1 MQPLIGLYL
10 DEIGFTGGQIGI
22 ITAAGTFTAIFAA
35 PFWGRQYSVLSMKDA
50 RDRTGRTSDA
60 SAGTGAFVDGA
71 GGTRRYLLTATIFLC
86 TAVVGLLLSQVTVFV
101 GFLLLFVLL
110 YFFQA
115 PSSSLMDSLTI
126 DEGLKFGHIRTFG
139 AMGFAV
145 ACFGAAFLADTWG
158 AGMIFPIYAG
168 GFLAAM
174 CTVLLIRR
182 RSRSGAGCPGGNDTK
197 GCDAGSK
204 RVQYNRDESADSRE
218 FAVVRE
224 RLKEKNESSKKEVDS
239 PAKAEPTAE
248 MELDTK
254 TESVAGA
261 ALKSEV
267 KPLAVSGPTNAAH
280 DPMTVRALARRL
292 LSNRLYVLLLA
303 CAFFINGPD
312 FANNTYFN
320 FLYLEGGGT
329 VAGVGIAFLLMAGSE
344 APFMAAS
351 DWFCDRFGQGRILL
365 VAMVFS
371 VVRFGLFSLGLP
383 APLLIALFPLQ
394 GLVNGITLVEFVKF
408 TARVVPKELRGI
420 GIAVYYAVSS
430 SISTIVCQLIGGR
443 LLDQGLF
450 SLTGPQSVYIFFA
463 FFNVVGVIIFL
474 AAKLHKQ

>member
-1 MQPLIGLYL
+1 MKTLYRLLYIFVFMGFGVMQPLIGLYL
-10 DEIGFTGGQIGI
+10 DGIGFTGGQIGI

-145 ACFGAAFLADTWG
+145 ACFGAAFLADAWG

-174 CTVLLIRR
+174 CTVLLIRH
-182 RSRSGAGCPGGNDTK
+182 RSRSGAGCSGEIGSNESGN
-197 GCDAGSK
+197 
-204 RVQYNRDESADSRE
+204 
-218 FAVVRE
+218 
-224 RLKEKNESSKKEVDS
+224 KNESLKKE
-239 PAKAEPTAE
+239 AEPLVKTEMAAE
-248 MELDTK
+248 IELDIETG
-254 TESVAGA
+254 SVAATDSAGKA
-261 ALKSEV
+261 D
-267 KPLAVSGPTNAAH
+267 
-280 DPMTVRALARRL
+280 DPMTVQALAQKL

-365 VAMVFS
+365 VAIVFS

-383 APLLIALFPLQ
+383 APLLITLFPLQ

>member
-1 MQPLIGLYL
+1 MKTLYRLLYIFVFMGFGVMQPLIGLYL

-86 TAVVGLLLSQVTVFV
+86 TAVVGLLLSQVTVFI

-174 CTVLLIRR
+174 CTVLLIRH
-182 RSRSGAGCPGGNDTK
+182 RSRSGAGPK
-197 GCDAGSK
+197 GHAADSKECSAGSEE
-204 RVQYNRDESADSRE
+204 Y
-218 FAVVRE
+218 
-224 RLKEKNESSKKEVDS
+224 
-239 PAKAEPTAE
+239 
-248 MELDTK
+248 
-254 TESVAGA
+254 VA
-261 ALKSEV
+261 S
-267 KPLAVSGPTNAAH
+267 
-280 DPMTVRALARRL
+280 DPMTARALARRL